1 MKLNSIII
9 IILALAAILNCSN
22 QDNPRTVVKQFVASV
37 LADDSTA
44 VESLVDWDSMIKA
57 RLEEMSPED
66 STKALRYYREQFLS
80 SLLGD
85 GEKRQ
90 YYRNSQI
97 VIGKGEIENGR
108 ADVELSFIDRQT
120 GVQNYTKVVLRRMQ
134 DSWKIVHY
142 Y

>member
-1 MKLNSIII
+1 MKVKLFTQLIL
-9 IILALAAILNCSN
+9 ILAAFLSCSS
-22 QDNPRTVVKQFVASV
+22 QDDPRTIVKQFVASV

-44 VESLVDWDSMIKA
+44 VETMIDWDSMIKS
-57 RLEEMSPED
+57 RLEEMSSED
-66 STKALRYYREQFLS
+66 STKALRYYKEQFLS

-97 VIGKGEIENGR
+97 VIGKGEIDNDR
-108 ADVELSFIDRQT
+108 AEVELSFIDRKS
-120 GVQNYTKVVLRRMQ
+120 GVQNYTKVVLRRTQ